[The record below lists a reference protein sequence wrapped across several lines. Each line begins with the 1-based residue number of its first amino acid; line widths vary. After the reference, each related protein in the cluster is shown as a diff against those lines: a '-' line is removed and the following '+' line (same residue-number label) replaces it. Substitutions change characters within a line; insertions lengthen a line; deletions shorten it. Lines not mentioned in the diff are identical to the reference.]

1 MSLADFLGIK
11 LKFGSK
17 DQSKNLRE
25 LISMFASATTMDQ
38 KRTLRLYLEMQCRA
52 SAFDLVTRELSGI
65 EPQALNAKLVD
76 APFSRGASLAFEAV
90 QDLLSGE

>member
-25 LISMFASATTMDQ
+25 LISMFASATAMDR
-38 KRTLRLYLEMQCRA
+38 KRTLRLYLEVQCRA
-52 SAFDLVTRELSGI
+52 SAFDLVTRELSCV
-65 EPQALNAKLVD
+65 EPQALNPKLVD
-76 APFSRGASLAFEAV
+76 PPFSRGPNLAFEPV
-90 QDLLSGE
+90 RDLLTGE